1 MFISYFLISTEKK
14 KMHSINRKLEG
25 AMECKKKE
33 LMQQT
38 KELEESKA
46 HNDLERRNLMNV
58 IEKVSMVVTGHL
70 SISQS
75 LEVYK
80 NWKFHIVLKYK
91 LYSVDSK

>member
-1 MFISYFLISTEKK
+1 MY
-14 KMHSINRKLEG
+14 SINRKLDG

-33 LMQQT
+33 LKQQA

-70 SISQS
+70 SISLKSGS
-75 LEVYK
+75 LQKLK
-80 NWKFHIVLKYK
+80 NSTLF
-91 LYSVDSK
+91 